1 MRRRRYQRDEVVFH
15 EGDPGD
21 TLHVIEKGRV
31 LVEITTTIGDVA
43 ALSVRGPGEVIGELA
58 LVGHGRRTAS
68 VTALEPTETLSL
80 TQGMLD
86 DLRTTDASVD
96 RYLVELVA
104 EKLTETMAQLME
116 VLFVPVESRVLR
128 VVDRLAT
135 AFDEG
140 QTPIVIRVR
149 QEDIAAMAGTR
160 RQTANR
166 PLKAAEAKGA
176 VRIGRGRVEVIDREL
191 LRKLGR

>member
-1 MRRRRYQRDEVVFH
+1 MRRRRYGRDEVVFH

-58 LVGHGRRTAS
+58 LVGDGRRTAS

-80 TQGMLD
+80 TQGMLE

-96 RYLVELVA
+96 RYLVELLA
-104 EKLTETMAQLME
+104 EKLAETMAQLME